1 MKILPIQN
9 FNYVQK
15 EQTKTKTSLNN
26 PQVMYSSNQLS
37 ADKFSRNHYQNKN
50 TISFGSISKAA
61 ITLAK
66 QIPLEDKIASLFD
79 VFKRGD
85 VITVGKNLK
94 ETQKALKNS
103 LDSVDHVIKRVF
115 FIEDDNINGSLAF
128 YKNANGDKEVL
139 NINDFDLLLSNSN
152 GQDALKPNNS
162 FYVVKDDIVYIGDK
176 GILIKDQPKANLSM
190 QRHIFS
196 KVFDFTNDSKDVIKR
211 QNAKEL
217 SSLVKE
223 LKGKNRQLTFADV
236 GGQDKVID
244 ELKRGVLYPIKYP
257 EAFENIKVNH
267 GIILTGP
274 PGTGKTL
281 IAETLANESNAN
293 FVKLNGSELKSKWVG
308 ESEENLR
315 AFFEEAVDKQ
325 PTILV
330 FDEFDSVAK
339 KRDKIDNYSAEF
351 VNQFLSIMSDIEKR
365 GDDVYIIATT
375 NKIDMLDD
383 AIMRSGRFGKHIEV
397 GPPDLKGT
405 RQILDIHIGGK
416 PIDETID
423 KDVLAKKMYE
433 IKATGADIARL
444 TADAYNNAYER
455 SGIFE
460 KMSNGSFKK
469 SDIENLKITYKDFE
483 KAINDFVAEGK
494 TKERKKI
501 GYNN

>member
-1 MKILPIQN
+1 
-9 FNYVQK
+9 
-15 EQTKTKTSLNN
+15 
-26 PQVMYSSNQLS
+26 MY
-37 ADKFSRNHYQNKN
+37 
-50 TISFGSISKAA
+50 
-61 ITLAK
+61 
-66 QIPLEDKIASLFD
+66 
-79 VFKRGD
+79 
-85 VITVGKNLK
+85 
-94 ETQKALKNS
+94 
-103 LDSVDHVIKRVF
+103 
-115 FIEDDNINGSLAF
+115 
-128 YKNANGDKEVL
+128 
-139 NINDFDLLLSNSN
+139 LSNSN

-162 FYVVKDDIVYIGDK
+162 FYIVKDDTVYIGDK
-176 GILIKDQPKANLSM
+176 GILIKDQPKSNLSM

-217 SSLVKE
+217 SSLVKD

-416 PIDETID
+416 PLDATID

-460 KMSNGSFKK
+460 KMSNGSFQK
-469 SDIENLKITYKDFE
+469 SDIENLKITYEDFE

>member
-1 MKILPIQN
+1 MKILPIQS

-128 YKNANGDKEVL
+128 YKNANGDKELL

-244 ELKRGVLYPIKYP
+244 EL
-257 EAFENIKVNH
+257 
-267 GIILTGP
+267 
-274 PGTGKTL
+274 
-281 IAETLANESNAN
+281 
-293 FVKLNGSELKSKWVG
+293 
-308 ESEENLR
+308 
-315 AFFEEAVDKQ
+315 
-325 PTILV
+325 
-330 FDEFDSVAK
+330 
-339 KRDKIDNYSAEF
+339 
-351 VNQFLSIMSDIEKR
+351 
-365 GDDVYIIATT
+365 
-375 NKIDMLDD
+375 
-383 AIMRSGRFGKHIEV
+383 
-397 GPPDLKGT
+397 
-405 RQILDIHIGGK
+405 
-416 PIDETID
+416 
-423 KDVLAKKMYE
+423 
-433 IKATGADIARL
+433 
-444 TADAYNNAYER
+444 
-455 SGIFE
+455 
-460 KMSNGSFKK
+460 
-469 SDIENLKITYKDFE
+469 
-483 KAINDFVAEGK
+483 
-494 TKERKKI
+494 
-501 GYNN
+501 